1 MLRCE
6 ARRPGGSGMGLW
18 RYSLAALIICAAMI
32 DVVWWVPAQQA
43 QQRARREP
51 AVSAEISRCRQIRE
65 KQAEIEKLERQIA
78 DLESAG
84 R

>member
-18 RYSLAALIICAAMI
+18 RYSLAALIVCAAMI
-32 DVVWWVPAQQA
+32 DVLWWVPAQQA

-51 AVSAEISRCRQIRE
+51 AISAEISRCHQIRE
-65 KQAEIEKLERQIA
+65 KQAEIDKLEAEIR
-78 DLESAG
+78 DLERA